1 MKNTKYIAFSAMMA
15 ALGTVILFLGS
26 FIEIMDLTAVIIAS
40 VCIFVC
46 GYEMGAKAIPV
57 YAVTSVISFLILPSK
72 LIAVEYALFGVY
84 LVLKIFFDK
93 VKKPLSWLFKILY
106 IVVSVSADILL
117 MFFVFMLRDAWYI
130 EVLVFV
136 LGTAAFIIYDLA
148 LSRLTLVY
156 KHNLR
161 HRLRIDRFF
170 GN

>member
-40 VCIFVC
+40 ICIFVC

-57 YAVTSVISFLILPSK
+57 YAVTAVISFLILPSK

-84 LVLKIFFDK
+84 PVLKIFFDK